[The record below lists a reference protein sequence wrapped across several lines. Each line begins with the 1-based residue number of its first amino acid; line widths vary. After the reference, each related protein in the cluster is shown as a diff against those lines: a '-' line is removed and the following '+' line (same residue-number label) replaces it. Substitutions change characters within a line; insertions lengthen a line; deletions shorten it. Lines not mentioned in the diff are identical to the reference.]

1 MKLGGEDEGYE
12 KVRVV
17 EGIDRYDTG
26 YSKPYTPDNVDELAK
41 MAVWNTGYSIQK
53 YVGGQRIKV
62 DSLKDFRDAPAGE
75 LLRWGHIAS
84 SVERNIMNEEAAGKY
99 QPAQKVYH

>member
-12 KVRVV
+12 KVVIV

-26 YSKPYTPDNVDELAK
+26 YSKPYTPHNVDAVAK
-41 MAVWNTGYSIQK
+41 MAVWSTGYSIQK

-62 DSLKDFRDAPAGE
+62 
-75 LLRWGHIAS
+75 
-84 SVERNIMNEEAAGKY
+84 ERLD
-99 QPAQKVYH
+99 